1 MRPRCPRRG
10 LSPEAS
16 PSHGGGTR
24 CRELPT
30 RGIRADFWVTVRSLE
45 GVSVAPG
52 SSWWPSSGSLGT
64 SAQLRSERA
73 YGPPV
78 RRALANAPGRGRGL
92 VSPTFFLKGLLL
104 TSQLLII
111 DGQQLRSYPATV
123 MDEIQK
129 FLGVTPHYNYSQALT

>member
-1 MRPRCPRRG
+1 MGKLRNLGPAALRESIRPPRPRP
-10 LSPEAS
+10 
-16 PSHGGGTR
+16 
-24 CRELPT
+24 
-30 RGIRADFWVTVRSLE
+30 
-45 GVSVAPG
+45 
-52 SSWWPSSGSLGT
+52 
-64 SAQLRSERA
+64 
-73 YGPPV
+73 
-78 RRALANAPGRGRGL
+78 LANAPGCGRGP